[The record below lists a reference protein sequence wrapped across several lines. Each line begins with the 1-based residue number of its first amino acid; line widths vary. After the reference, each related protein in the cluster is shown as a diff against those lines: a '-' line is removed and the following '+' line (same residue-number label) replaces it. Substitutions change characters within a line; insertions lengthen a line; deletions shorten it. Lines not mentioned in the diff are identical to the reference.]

1 MSSTISIYI
10 SDHFSNISRVI
21 FVLKND
27 EFTEGITMGIQWRL
41 AK

>member
-1 MSSTISIYI
+1 MSSNTISYQII
-10 SDHFSNISRVI
+10 FQIFQVI